1 MIFERGGKKKHLKV
15 RSVCFG
21 TDGSET
27 RMKTNDV
34 SETVE
39 QNFVISLM
47 HLTGHRRSA
56 AARRCGGLCQKWD
69 VCGRGGLHFC
79 VPALNNC

>member
-1 MIFERGGKKKHLKV
+1 MTQLVSTKHHSKIFMIFERGKKHLKV

-47 HLTGHRRSA
+47 HLTGRRTGA
-56 AARRCGGLCQKWD
+56 AAHSRGGLC
-69 VCGRGGLHFC
+69 
-79 VPALNNC
+79 